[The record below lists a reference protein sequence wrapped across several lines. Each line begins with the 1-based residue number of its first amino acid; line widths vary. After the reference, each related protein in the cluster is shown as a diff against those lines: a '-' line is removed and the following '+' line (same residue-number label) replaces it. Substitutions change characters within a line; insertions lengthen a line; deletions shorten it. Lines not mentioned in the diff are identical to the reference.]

1 MPFVAAVIS
10 GCKECCPKTAVT
22 CCTVVRFRTIFPV
35 LLCAPQT
42 RYFCNARFFLVAHE
56 RSMACSGET
65 WCQDVAVWDSVSTSL
80 LDPSASLS
88 DGAYLLLAAK
98 PLRLPRRNS
107 FIFFSSAQETG
118 GCGDVGTFTV
128 NKGSIFRHL

>member
-1 MPFVAAVIS
+1 
-10 GCKECCPKTAVT
+10 
-22 CCTVVRFRTIFPV
+22 
-35 LLCAPQT
+35 
-42 RYFCNARFFLVAHE
+42 
-56 RSMACSGET
+56 MACLGET
-65 WCQDVAVWDSVSTSL
+65 WCQEVTVWDSVSTSL

-98 PLRLPRRNS
+98 PLCLPRRNS
-107 FIFFSSAQETG
+107 FIFSLAQEKG